1 VFSLG
6 QYSNIV
12 SLRLVTT
19 ESNCPAILDLFRTCK
34 LHCLRTLELHFHSS
48 VACSI
53 GKVSLWDEH
62 PIPRTER
69 LEKVV
74 IRAVAWRYH
83 SRKWY
88 EHLAALFGSAN
99 RQGVMH
105 LEISDRIIR
114 SNYEEADIDDDG
126 NEIEGRYDPWSN
138 YPPPDKWYNL
148 AMNSDSDGE
157 YLSLAV

>member
-1 VFSLG
+1 
-6 QYSNIV
+6 
-12 SLRLVTT
+12 
-19 ESNCPAILDLFRTCK
+19 
-34 LHCLRTLELHFHSS
+34 
-48 VACSI
+48 
-53 GKVSLWDEH
+53 
-62 PIPRTER
+62 
-69 LEKVV
+69 
-74 IRAVAWRYH
+74 
-83 SRKWY
+83 
-88 EHLAALFGSAN
+88 
-99 RQGVMH
+99 MH